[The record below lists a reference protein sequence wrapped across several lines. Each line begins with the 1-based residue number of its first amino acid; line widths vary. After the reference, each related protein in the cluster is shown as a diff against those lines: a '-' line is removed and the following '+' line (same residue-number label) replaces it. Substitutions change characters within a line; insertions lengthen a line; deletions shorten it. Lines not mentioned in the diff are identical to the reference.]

1 MIIAMWMHKCNLEI
15 VKLLEY
21 VLFPALYLAH
31 FECLSPHFSA
41 MATFDSCDA
50 HQAGTKW
57 SNYCKEFS
65 KFEALVKRMESV
77 YGKCDINVLSIF
89 SLSWATFWRGCI
101 SFNLQPKIDFQIES
115 ENKADPRDA
124 PALRTEK
131 QKRLQL
137 NPEI

>member
-1 MIIAMWMHKCNLEI
+1 
-15 VKLLEY
+15 
-21 VLFPALYLAH
+21 
-31 FECLSPHFSA
+31 
-41 MATFDSCDA
+41 
-50 HQAGTKW
+50 
-57 SNYCKEFS
+57 
-65 KFEALVKRMESV
+65 MESV